1 MCRTPFRQFRHQPSG
16 CPDWKTGWCRKIT
29 IYAGM
34 MELVDMRD
42 LGSRASRRWG
52 SSPHARTRIKGNCF
66 RSCLLFRVPP
76 PGGRLRPS
84 GFQCSGRQSRLSA
97 KIFACGENACAAQ
110 KRRGPE
116 GPLGCPSVNESKA
129 GNIDFNR
136 PFVLGSA
143 SQKAGWVI
151 SSHNLSMNSIPQ
163 SLLTARR
170 VINTCKI

>member
-1 MCRTPFRQFRHQPSG
+1 MGVRKWLEKSAEKQKHKLR
-16 CPDWKTGWCRKIT
+16 KTLNPLSRKAFQAVSFSAT
-29 IYAGM
+29 K
-34 MELVDMRD
+34 DK
-42 LGSRASRRWG
+42 
-52 SSPHARTRIKGNCF
+52 TKGNCF
-66 RSCLLFRVPP
+66 CSCLLFWVSPP
-76 PGGRLRPS
+76 RGRLHPPKLK
-84 GFQCSGRQSRLSA
+84 CSGRQSRLSA

-143 SQKAGWVI
+143 DQKAGWVI

-163 SLLTARR
+163 SLLIARK